1 MFLALRELKHAKMRY
16 LLIALIMVLIGWLV
30 LFVSGLAQGLSSDNA
45 SSIQNMNADYLIL
58 QKESDHRLT
67 RSSLPEAQLQHIREF
82 TDEASAS
89 PLGVQMTAVTKAGE
103 TKKLDATLFAI
114 ETGGMLMPEVVE
126 GRMIDTDTL
135 DEAVVDLSFKESG
148 VALGDVL
155 EEQMSGQQF
164 KVIGFT
170 KGQSFSHSPVIHVNF
185 GEWSSLQAAVSRG
198 GAGDGIQYNA
208 IALQADSAKADQIGD
223 SISDIE
229 VITMDQA
236 LQGIPGYKEEQGSL
250 LMMIAFLF
258 VIAAFVLAVFFYVIT
273 IQKMN
278 QFGVLKAIGA
288 SSKYLARNIIAQ
300 VLTLSVASLAVS
312 IGLTYGVSAILPSS
326 MPFDLSPQLVLL
338 CSALFLAVAVIGSL
352 LSLYRVVK
360 IDAIEAIGRAA

>member
-16 LLIALIMVLIGWLV
+16 LLIALIMVLIAWLV

-58 QKESDHRLT
+58 QNESDHRIT
-67 RSSLPEAQLQHIREF
+67 RSTLLDAQLQGIREF
-82 TDEASAS
+82 TDEASTS

-103 TKKLDATLFAI
+103 AKKLDATLFAV
-114 ETGGMLMPEVVE
+114 ETDGFLAPEIVE
-126 GRMIDTDTL
+126 GRMMDADTL
-135 DEAVVDLSFKESG
+135 NEAVVDLSFKESG

-155 EEQMSGQQF
+155 EEQMSGQQL

-170 KGQSFSHSPVIHVNF
+170 KGQSFSHSPVIHVNLD
-185 GEWSSLQAAVSRG
+185 EWSSLRATGSRG
-198 GAGDGIQYNA
+198 GSGDDIQYNA
-208 IALQADSAKADQIGD
+208 IALIADSVKAAQISE
-223 SISDIE
+223 SIAGIE
-229 VITMDQA
+229 VITLDQA

-250 LMMIAFLF
+250 LMMVAFLF

-288 SSKYLARNIIAQ
+288 SSKYLARNIITQ
-300 VLTLSVASLAVS
+300 VLTLAITSLAVS